1 MRGVIHLLGNIA
13 PLLAGLLTAPL
24 TARSLGPEA
33 RGELAI
39 LLLVATLIGLVG
51 ALGLGLLARQAVA
64 ADLGQAH
71 GWSRRGRRIT
81 LFAVL
86 VATAVGYL
94 ITSVLSLSFN
104 ETVAAAVLFALA
116 GMSASRSIDGN
127 IMIVAG
133 KTKQYGAANLAASIT
148 VSLGI
153 VVSFLT
159 GTLSLWVVV
168 ALNAA
173 SLVAQNSFLA
183 ISMRQ
188 LLRSI
193 DKRNFH
199 DESLR
204 LLVLRAW
211 RAWRSQI
218 LEAGVLRA
226 DTLLF
231 ISQTNVQTVG
241 FYAVISLIPQ
251 MAYQV
256 IQTAIQSSYAK
267 SPMLRLR
274 ERTRLLWQVTITVG
288 TLLAVGGSLVAIPL
302 VPILF
307 GADFLPSLEFLWPA
321 SMVTIGLAGLAP
333 VLHHFAT
340 SPTRDEWFP
349 VSLIAVFAI
358 SWGTGA
364 QSTTSTGVVMMG
376 ALLLALGTVYMYLL
390 AGPKVFRIR
399 WNAWKRLYGR

>member
-13 PLLAGLLTAPL
+13 PVLAGLLTAPL
-24 TARSLGPEA
+24 TARSLGPES

-39 LLLVATLIGLVG
+39 LLLVATLVGLVG

-71 GWSRRGRRIT
+71 GWSRRGRRII
-81 LFAVL
+81 LFAVF
-86 VATAVGYL
+86 VSTAAGFL
-94 ITSVLSLSFN
+94 IARTLSLSFS
-104 ETVAAAVLFALA
+104 ETLAAAVLFALA

-153 VVSFLT
+153 IIAFLA
-159 GTLSLWVVV
+159 GALSLWVVV

-173 SLVAQNSFLA
+173 SLVAQNSILA
-183 ISMRQ
+183 VSMRQ

-193 DKRNFH
+193 DEGDFQ

-204 LLVLRAW
+204 LLVKRAW
-211 RAWRSQI
+211 RAWRSQV
-218 LEAGVLRA
+218 LEAGVVRA

-267 SPMLRLR
+267 SPMLCLR
-274 ERTRLLWQVTITVG
+274 VRTRLLWQVTLAMG
-288 TLLAVGGSLVAIPL
+288 TLLAFGGSLVAIPL

-307 GADFLPSLEFLWPA
+307 GANFVPSLDFLWPA
-321 SMVTIGLAGLAP
+321 SLMTIGLAGLAP

-349 VSLIAVFAI
+349 VSLIAIFAI
-358 SWGTGA
+358 GLVTGI
-364 QSTTSTGVVMMG
+364 QTTPATGVVMMG
-376 ALLLALGTVYMYLL
+376 SLILALGTVYMYLL
-390 AGPKVFRIR
+390 AGPKAFQVR
-399 WNAWKRLYGR
+399 WKTWKLLYGR